1 MGREQDWK
9 EIEKTQLN
17 YEQGL
22 KDQYKGIDIVKIS
35 KENRKTIH
43 KIKKI
48 NAKADI
54 SSKLPTDRFPA
65 KIIEA
70 YKNGGNPTLDG
81 GNYTVFGQV
90 IDGMDVVDKI
100 AEVETDDKDKPKED
114 VKIEKMEVVKDY
126 NFKK

>member
-1 MGREQDWK
+1 MANSGPNTNGSQFY
-9 EIEKTQLN
+9 INQN
-17 YEQGL
+17 
-22 KDQYKGIDIVKIS
+22 KD
-35 KENRKTIH
+35 
-43 KIKKI
+43 
-48 NAKADI
+48 DI

-65 KIIEA
+65 KIIDA

-100 AEVETDDKDKPKED
+100 ASAETDDKDKPKQTSRLKNRD
-114 VKIEKMEVVKDY
+114 LKDY